1 MATGVTFLHRDRK
14 VNTLGSIG
22 SVLPGVRVRIVKPDG
37 TLAQRGELGEICA
50 KGPSLALGYL
60 NNPAACVS
68 PLLPSPLSQ

>member
-37 TLAQRGELGEICA
+37 TLAQRGELGEIYTTSPA
-50 KGPSLALGYL
+50 IALGYL
-60 NNPAACVS
+60 NNPTACVV
-68 PLLPSPLSQ
+68 LLPLPS